1 MAFDSSLFQFISG
14 LSHKFW
20 LFDWLGIFFASYLGY
35 LLVFIFL
42 ILLLKEKNWRQRI
55 YFTSLA
61 ALSVILSRGVITE
74 VIRFFYYHPRP
85 FAVLGIEPLIN
96 HATSGSFPSGH
107 SAAFFALALAVFYL
121 NRKWGWKFLIA
132 VSVMGIARIFVGVHW
147 PSDILGGAVIGLI
160 SVIIIRKLL
169 PSPEAKIKE
178 APALDN

>member
-61 ALSVILSRGVITE
+61 SLSVILSRGVITE
-74 VIRFFYYHPRP
+74 AIRFLYYHPRP
-85 FAVLGIEPLIN
+85 FAVLEIEPLIN
-96 HATSGSFPSGH
+96 HATSGSFPSGR
-107 SAAFFALALAVFYL
+107 SAAFFALAFVLLFF
-121 NRKWGWKFLIA
+121 NKKWGWRFLGTALI
-132 VSVMGIARIFVGVHW
+132 MGLARIFVGVHW
-147 PSDILGGAVIGLI
+147 PSDILGGAIIGLI
-160 SVIIIRKLL
+160 SVLLIRKLL
-169 PSPEAKIKE
+169 PSPELEIKQ
-178 APALDN
+178 APALES